1 MSIAPAAPRSDQC
14 TLCARTRLFRRGLC
28 RTCHRKMREAR
39 LIDPLPGGRPRL
51 TVEDL
56 VRALRPEVRARMLAA
71 LVAFDPPPR
80 GVP

>member
-1 MSIAPAAPRSDQC
+1 
-14 TLCARTRLFRRGLC
+14 
-28 RTCHRKMREAR
+28 MREAR